1 MKLIKKISILL
12 LVFASFS
19 TSLRAQTDN
28 NNLLELA
35 ISIAQD
41 GHIGTEEK
49 QLFLHP
55 NESATSV
62 YIPKLY
68 SAIGKPGDTTLG
80 QILDRLEGNPFI
92 GRGGG
97 QSLIWILADAQTSL
111 GVMSS
116 REGASHSASSGFRVT
131 TVADGIAKFLVSR
144 AKEELSIAFFRDFKE
159 QLTKDERIGQLFPS
173 TTATLMLI
181 DDQVYQFNRYLES
194 LRESFIRDLKVMPTN
209 LSSYLQNSNIIKNPA
224 YLLLAE
230 ESLELS
236 QLIINGAST
245 EEIIDF
251 LAYNGPIQQ
260 PSKLALL
267 PDSVVRGQFVNMAAG
282 FQVTG
287 LISHSLYAADGGYL
301 PPFEVSEA
309 LKSPNVRLVYL
320 GLLWQHS
327 KDIRFTNG
335 KTFQAYL
342 GQMATDL
349 VIAERFFDLLKSFS
363 KNYDKA
369 QSQVKANRE
378 SRTIPGETGYEP
390 YYQFFTALLELFE
403 TGVEVKKTI
412 ADIKGQKTMWEDT
425 MFVGIRHL
433 NDLNFDVRQKNYAAA
448 INDLMYVLRVF
459 LPNMDNGVRQ
469 KIFNYGQFIASVA
482 AANNSDEVAAAI
494 DAVAL
499 PPGSSRVKKQNY
511 FSAAINAYTGGNV
524 GEEHLTNNTRSTV
537 VGLTAPVG
545 VTMSWM
551 LNKKREKS
559 RSPGSFSLFV
569 PIIDVGALVTYRFND
584 PLTNDL
590 PDLTWSN
597 LLAPGVFAVYGFG
610 NDLPISLGF
619 GAQRGPNLRTIS
631 TSAADIK
638 VSGWRYGA
646 FLAVDI
652 PVFNLFVQGKKGDR

>member
-1 MKLIKKISILL
+1 MKLVHKISIML
-12 LVFASFS
+12 LVFVCLGTRA
-19 TSLRAQTDN
+19 LAQTN
-28 NNLLELA
+28 NYNLLELA
-35 ISIAQD
+35 TSIAKN
-41 GHIGTEEK
+41 GHIGVEEE
-49 QLFLHP
+49 QRFLQP
-55 NESATSV
+55 NEMATSA

-68 SAIGKPGDTTLG
+68 SALGEPGDTTLG

-97 QSLIWILADAQTSL
+97 QSLIWVLADAQTSL
-111 GVMSS
+111 GLMSA
-116 REGASHSASSGFRVT
+116 RDGASHSTSSGFRVT

-144 AKEELSIAFFRDFKE
+144 AKEELSIAFFRDFKD
-159 QLTKDERIGQLFPS
+159 QLTKDQRLGQLFPS

-209 LSSYLQNSNIIKNPA
+209 VSSYLQNNNIIKNPT

-236 QLIINGAST
+236 QLIVNGAST

-267 PDSVVRGQFVNMAAG
+267 PDSTKGQFTNMAAG

-287 LISHSLYAADGGYL
+287 LISHSLYSAEGGYL

-320 GLLWQHS
+320 GLLWHHS
-327 KDIRFTNG
+327 KDITFSNG
-335 KTFQAYL
+335 KTFQEYL

-349 VIAERFFDLLKSFS
+349 DAAERFFDLLKSFS

-369 QSQVKANRE
+369 QSQVKLNRE
-378 SRTIPGETGYEP
+378 SRTVPGETSYEP

-403 TGVEVKKTI
+403 TGVEVKRTI
-412 ADIKGQKTMWEDT
+412 AGIKGQKTMWEDS
-425 MFVGIRHL
+425 MFVGIRYL
-433 NDLNFDVRQKNYAAA
+433 NDLNFDVRQQNYAAS

-459 LPNMDNGVRQ
+459 LPNMDGDIRQ
-469 KIFNYGQFIASVA
+469 KIFSYGQFIASVA
-482 AANNSDEVAAAI
+482 SANNSDEVAAAI
-494 DAVAL
+494 DAIAL

-511 FSAAINAYTGGNV
+511 FSAALNAYTGFNV
-524 GEEHLTNNTRSTV
+524 GEEHLSNNTRSTV

-551 LNKKREKS
+551 LPKMREKS

-597 LLAPGVFAVYGFG
+597 LLAPGMFAVYGFG

-631 TSAADIK
+631 SATADIK

>member
-1 MKLIKKISILL
+1 MKLINKISIML
-12 LVFASFS
+12 LVFVGLG
-19 TSLRAQTDN
+19 TRILAQTDN
-28 NNLLELA
+28 YNLLELA
-35 ISIAQD
+35 TSIAKN
-41 GHIGTEEK
+41 GHIGVEE
-49 QLFLHP
+49 QQRFLHP
-55 NESATSV
+55 DEGATSAYV
-62 YIPKLY
+62 PKLY
-68 SAIGKPGDTTLG
+68 SALGEPGDTTLG

-97 QSLIWILADAQTSL
+97 QSLIWVLADAQTSL

-116 REGASHSASSGFRVT
+116 RDGASHSASSGFRVT

-144 AKEELSIAFFRDFKE
+144 AKEELSIAFFRDFKD
-159 QLTKDERIGQLFPS
+159 QLTKDQRLGQLFPS

-209 LSSYLQNSNIIKNPA
+209 VSSYLQNNNIIKNPT

-236 QLIINGAST
+236 QLIVNGAST

-267 PDSVVRGQFVNMAAG
+267 PDSTKGQFTNMAAG

-287 LISHSLYAADGGYL
+287 LISHSLYSAEGGYL

-309 LKSPNVRLVYL
+309 LKNPNVRLVYL

-327 KDIRFTNG
+327 KDITFSNG
-335 KTFQAYL
+335 KTFQEYL

-349 VIAERFFDLLKSFS
+349 DAAERFFDLLKSFS

-369 QSQVKANRE
+369 QSQVKLNRE
-378 SRTIPGETGYEP
+378 SRSVPGETSYEP

-403 TGVEVKKTI
+403 TGVEVKRTI
-412 ADIKGQKTMWEDT
+412 ANIKGQKTMWEDT

-433 NDLNFDVRQKNYAAA
+433 NDLNFDIRQQNYAAA

-459 LPNMDNGVRQ
+459 LPNMDGDIRQ
-469 KIFNYGQFIASVA
+469 KIFSYGQFIASVA
-482 AANNSDEVAAAI
+482 SADNSDEVAAAI
-494 DAVAL
+494 DAIAL

-511 FSAAINAYTGGNV
+511 FSAALNAYTGVNV
-524 GEEHLTNNTRSTV
+524 GEEHLSNNTRSTV

-551 LNKKREKS
+551 LHKKREKS

-597 LLAPGVFAVYGFG
+597 LLAPGMFAVYGFG

-631 TSAADIK
+631 SATADIK

>member
-1 MKLIKKISILL
+1 MKLIQKIAILL
-12 LVFASFS
+12 LFVAACSH
-19 TSLRAQTDN
+19 RAGAQTSN
-28 NNLLELA
+28 YNLLELA
-35 ISIAQD
+35 NSIAKD
-41 GHIGTEEK
+41 GHIGVEE
-49 QLFLHP
+49 QQRFLHP
-55 NESATSV
+55 DEGATSAYV
-62 YIPKLY
+62 PKLY
-68 SAIGKPGDTTLG
+68 SALGEPGDTTLG

-97 QSLIWILADAQTSL
+97 QSLIWVLADAQTSL

-116 REGASHSASSGFRVT
+116 WRGSNHSASSGFRVT

-144 AKEELSIAFFRDFKE
+144 AKEELSIAFFRDFKD
-159 QLTKDERIGQLFPS
+159 QLTKDKRIGELFPS

-194 LRESFIRDLKVMPTN
+194 LRESFIRDLKVLPTN
-209 LSSYLQNSNIIKNPA
+209 LSSYLQSSDIIKNPT

-236 QLIINGAST
+236 QLIVNGAST

-267 PDSVVRGQFVNMAAG
+267 PDSTRSQFTNMAAG
-282 FQVTG
+282 FEVTG
-287 LISHSLYAADGGYL
+287 LISHSLYSAEGGYL
-301 PPFEVSEA
+301 SPFEVSEA
-309 LKSPNVRLVYL
+309 LKKPNVRLIYL
-320 GLLWQHS
+320 GLLWQNS
-327 KDIRFTNG
+327 KNITFSNG
-335 KTFQAYL
+335 KTFQEYL

-349 VIAERFFDLLKSFS
+349 DAAERFFDLLKSFS

-369 QSQVKANRE
+369 QSQVKLNRE
-378 SRTIPGETGYEP
+378 SSKVPGETGYEP
-390 YYQFFTALLELFE
+390 YYQFFTSLLELFE
-403 TGVEVKKTI
+403 TGVEVKRTI
-412 ADIKGQKTMWEDT
+412 ASIKGQKTMWEDT

-433 NDLNFDVRQKNYAAA
+433 NDLNFDVRQKNYAAS
-448 INDLMYVLRVF
+448 INDMMYVLRIF
-459 LPNMDNGVRQ
+459 LPNMDNNVRQ

-482 AANNSDEVAAAI
+482 SANNSDEVAAAI

-524 GEEHLTNNTRSTV
+524 GEERLSNNTRSTV

-551 LNKKREKS
+551 LPKMREKS

-584 PLTNDL
+584 PTTADL
-590 PDLTWSN
+590 PDLSWSN
-597 LLAPGVFAVYGFG
+597 LLAPGVFAVYGLG
-610 NDLPISLGF
+610 NDLPISVGF
-619 GAQRGPNLRTIS
+619 GAQRGPNLRSIS
-631 TSAADIK
+631 ATTTDVK